1 MIKMIIFGLGLAV
14 VSSFG
19 IQAQATT
26 ITGISGAS
34 SSSIGVAP
42 AATRIYGG
50 VVRHYNTCSPM
61 DTVNTCNTC
70 DGVCGVGDKMCAC
83 NQTAI
88 YSTLKLSLAFSST
101 VDLGGRV
108 LLYQIGSDP
117 PTTFSGLLPAGT
129 QSFNLSQPWSFWCG
143 KTTTLLS
150 SCDGGAAST
159 IDGGSLNVTVGPSTV
174 GTAVFDEAQKV
185 SLEIRIGVVDRTPTL
200 PAVSTYAEC
209 PNVAG
214 AAGSGICYYTIDRGD
229 QKVFVNIGKDQRAS
243 DFPTA
248 SSAVPDIQYTSLLFF
263 YKETSDPTI
272 IKNSDNAADLGI
284 SVSGS
289 DFTLQDRI
297 TGLSNDTKYCFILG
311 SSDQTGN
318 VHPFQNPP
326 ASISPRAKEIC
337 ATPSAVQGLLDDKK
351 CFIATAAFG
360 SQMDPHVDLLRQF
373 RARFLMPTAWGTKF
387 VKFYYEH
394 SSMWAQKIR
403 HSEVSRTVVRG
414 FLWPLVGFAALSLEL
429 GLPAAMGIIF
439 SILTILSVL
448 IFWRKKKV
456 VTVLAKFSFF
466 LFIILVSSSLFFS
479 SIAQAQAA
487 PKPVSGPTVDDDFEE
502 GGTMTPPPSPA
513 PYVDSG
519 ADEFSEELNSST
531 PLPPAPPEK
540 AAEPAVIAAPL
551 QQAMAASARYKVP
564 KTPQTQEGREL
575 GHEKISHPM
584 SEKGLLTIEK
594 DGSYYYEPVKF
605 EVKNESISFRAGG
618 ILPPPNIVGP
628 DGSTNYKAMYGGNP
642 IQINVDYEWYPFVHW
657 GKLGLQGGAGF
668 FTSTGNGRFTYAS
681 SNTGALC
688 DNTAEDCTAR
698 EKYTFYGLPVSLGL
712 IYRLQVTDRPYF
724 APYIVGGG
732 SYYLLAEKRD
742 DGKPF
747 KAVGSGAGYGGGGIM
762 FNISAFDRTTAF
774 TLESEYG
781 LHNVWVNFDYRYVAS
796 LSKVL
801 DVSASLIAVGLVM
814 DY

>member
-1 MIKMIIFGLGLAV
+1 MVSTYGL
-14 VSSFG
+14 
-19 IQAQATT
+19 QAQATT
-26 ITGISGAS
+26 TVTGVSGAS
-34 SSSIGVAP
+34 GTSIGVSP

-50 VVRHYNTCSPM
+50 VVRHYNTCTPM
-61 DTVNTCNTC
+61 DNISTCNSC
-70 DGVCGVGDKMCAC
+70 DGICAGADKMCAC

-88 YSTLKLSLAFSST
+88 YSSLNLSAAFSST
-101 VDLGGRV
+101 KDLGGRV
-108 LLYQIGSDP
+108 ILYQLSTEQS
-117 PTTFSGLLPAGT
+117 PTAFSGTALAVGT
-129 QSFNLSQPWSFWCG
+129 KTFNVSKPWSFWCG
-143 KTTTLLS
+143 KTTTLTS
-150 SCDGGAAST
+150 TCDGGTTST
-159 IDGGSLNVTVGPSTV
+159 IDGGSLTVTVGPSAATSQ
-174 GTAVFDEAQKV
+174 TAFDDEEKV
-185 SLEIRIGVVDRTPTL
+185 TLEIRVGVVDRT
-200 PAVSTYAEC
+200 AAGQSYIEC
-209 PNVAG
+209 PSAAG
-214 AAGSGICYYTIDRGD
+214 ASLSGICYYTIDRGD
-229 QKVFVNIGKDQRAS
+229 QKVFVNIEENQRAS
-243 DFPTA
+243 DFPAA
-248 SSAVPDIQYTSLLFF
+248 SSAVADIQFTSLLFF

-272 IKNSDNAADLGI
+272 IRNNDDAADLGI
-284 SVSGS
+284 TASGS
-289 DFTLQDRI
+289 DFTFQDRI

-326 ASISPRAKEIC
+326 ASGSARAAQIC

-360 SQMDPHVDLLRQF
+360 SRMDPHVDLLRQF

-403 HSEVSRTVVRG
+403 HSEVSRAVVRG
-414 FLWPLVGFAALSLEL
+414 FLWPVVGFAALSLEL

-439 SILTILSVL
+439 SILTILSGL
-448 IFWRKKKV
+448 IFWRKKKM

-466 LFIILVSSSLFFS
+466 LFIILVSGSLFFS

-487 PKPVSGPTVDDDFEE
+487 PKPVSAPTVDDDLEE

-540 AAEPAVIAAPL
+540 TAEPAVIAAPL

-628 DGSTNYKAMYGGNP
+628 DGSTNYRVMYGGNP
-642 IQINVDYEWYPFVHW
+642 IQVNVDYEWYPFVHW
-657 GKLGLQGGAGF
+657 GKLGLQGGGGF
-668 FTSTGNGRFTYAS
+668 FTSTGNGRFTYS
-681 SNTGALC
+681 SANTSANC
-688 DNTAEDCTAR
+688 DSKVEDCTAR
-698 EKYTFYGLPVSLGL
+698 EKYTFYGVPVSLGL

-781 LHNVWVNFDYRYVAS
+781 LHNVWVNLDYRYVAS